1 MKTKE
6 EINRLKQ
13 AFKITDLLA
22 RMGIKPDH
30 QVGIQ
35 LAYKSPLTNENSA
48 SFMVDDMKN
57 VFNDF
62 SSGQKGDVI
71 TLVMALRKCSFFD
84 AIDELESTRATSLSF
99 SGDYSAQENN
109 KTEGNKPEIEFIRP
123 FGSTSAL
130 KKYCIEERKIS
141 YSIAAKFLSEIYYKV
156 GNGTKYYAL
165 GFNNDNGGYSIRNRY
180 FKGCLGIQCYT
191 YFSTNSKGNL
201 LIFEG
206 FFDYL
211 SYLELFPN
219 ASPASSIILNS
230 KENFKNAIP
239 IIKNF
244 DLIEYWGDSDRAG
257 SKLLDNIRE
266 INHNVIDQRKIYSEY
281 KDLNDYLK
289 NSNNPL
295 SKA

>member
-13 AFKITDLLA
+13 AVKITDLLA
-22 RMGIKPDH
+22 RMGVKPNRR
-30 QVGIQ
+30 VGVQ

-71 TLVMALRKCSFFD
+71 AFIMAVRKCSFFN
-84 AIDELESTRATSLSF
+84 AIDELESTQETSLSF
-99 SGDYSAQENN
+99 SGEYSAQEHGS
-109 KTEGNKPEIEFIRP
+109 KIEVNKPEIELIRP

-141 YSIAAKFLSEIYYKV
+141 DSIAAKFLSEIYYKV

-165 GFNNDNGGYSIRNRY
+165 GFNNDKGGYSIRNKY
-180 FKGCLGIQCYT
+180 FKGCLGNQYYT
-191 YFSTNSKGNL
+191 YFSNNSESNL

-219 ASPASSIILNS
+219 IIQVSSLILNS

-257 SKLLDNIRE
+257 SKLLDDIKE
-266 INHNVIDQRKIYSEY
+266 ISHNVIDQRKIYSEY
-281 KDLNDYLK
+281 KDLNEYLK
-289 NSNNPL
+289 NTNH
-295 SKA
+295 